1 MKTKNP
7 QILRAYDLH
16 PDGVKITVEWDDMV
30 VGASV
35 FIPCINTT
43 KAKQQLRLVFNAKKW
58 ELKAGI
64 RVESGL
70 LGVRVWRIL

>member
-1 MKTKNP
+1 MKTKNLE
-7 QILRAYDLH
+7 ILRAYDLY

-30 VGASV
+30 VGASA

-43 KAKQQLRLVFNAKKW
+43 KAKQQLKVVFNAKEW
-58 ELKAGI
+58 ALKVDI
-64 RVESGL
+64 RVESGF